1 MRELDVLLIG
11 YFERRF
17 DQLTAAEKETFRA
30 VLDLPDPD
38 LQAYLIGGQA
48 SGDPTLD
55 ALEDPFRLY
64 RCHTILNCTQACP
77 KDLNPGRAIAEIKKL
92 MAERRH

>member
-17 DQLTAAEKETFRA
+17 DQLTATEKDTFRA

-55 ALEDPFRLY
+55 ALLARIRTSL
-64 RCHTILNCTQACP
+64 HS
-77 KDLNPGRAIAEIKKL
+77 
-92 MAERRH
+92 

>member
-17 DQLTAAEKETFRA
+17 DHLTATEKGTFRA
-30 VLDLPDPD
+30 ILDLPDPD

-55 ALEDPFRLY
+55 AMLARIRTSL
-64 RCHTILNCTQACP
+64 HS
-77 KDLNPGRAIAEIKKL
+77 
-92 MAERRH
+92 